1 MRVFCYS
8 HRILEF
14 AEKIHYFI
22 NDFTLVTHNSDG
34 EIYECDEINDIL
46 NYSKLLKWY
55 AQNTRM
61 NHAKLVFTPIG
72 IANSQWPHGN
82 LDNFLP
88 ENLKPKTKSIYF
100 NFNVYTN
107 LSKRM
112 YCFNRLKNKLE
123 WLDEVPPRENIQR
136 LSEHEFCI
144 CPEGNGVDTH
154 RLWEALYVKT
164 IPIVIKSDFTDI
176 LLENSVPIVV
186 LDDWSQLDEY
196 NLDYSNYNLDNNSI
210 RRIMNFTDSY
220 IK

>member
-1 MRVFCYS
+1 
-8 HRILEF
+8 
-14 AEKIHYFI
+14 
-22 NDFTLVTHNSDG
+22 
-34 EIYECDEINDIL
+34 
-46 NYSKLLKWY
+46 
-55 AQNTRM
+55 
-61 NHAKLVFTPIG
+61 
-72 IANSQWPHGN
+72 
-82 LDNFLP
+82 
-88 ENLKPKTKSIYF
+88 
-100 NFNVYTN
+100 
-107 LSKRM
+107 M

-186 LDDWSQLDEY
+186 LDDWSQLDES